1 MKLYTLKREQKISKN
16 IEDVFQFFSKPEN
29 LSIITPSKMKF
40 KILTP
45 SPIEMKEGALIDY
58 TVNIFGFPIRWR
70 TLITDYKPSHMFVDQ
85 QLKGPYSMWHHT
97 HLFERLNDE
106 ETLIKDIVIYAVP
119 FGIIGKLTHS
129 LYIKTDLDAI
139 FDYRSQKIREIFND

>member
-1 MKLYTLKREQKISKN
+1 MFLS
-16 IEDVFQFFSKPEN
+16 FSKPEN

-70 TLITDYKPSHMFVDQ
+70 TLITDYKAITYVCRSAIKRTIFNVA
-85 QLKGPYSMWHHT
+85 PYSP
-97 HLFERLNDE
+97 FERLNDE

-119 FGIIGKLTHS
+119 FGIIGKLVHS
-129 LYIKTDLDAI
+129 LYIKRDPKCY
-139 FDYRSQKIREIFND
+139 F

>member
-16 IEDVFQFFSKPEN
+16 IDNVFEFFSKPEN

-70 TLITDYKPSHMFVDQ
+70 TLITDYKPVHMFVDQ

-97 HLFERLNDE
+97 HFFERLSDE

-119 FGIIGKLTHS
+119 FGVIGKLVHS
-129 LYIKTDLDAI
+129 LYIKRDLNAI
-139 FDYRSQKIREIFND
+139 FDFRSQKIREIFND